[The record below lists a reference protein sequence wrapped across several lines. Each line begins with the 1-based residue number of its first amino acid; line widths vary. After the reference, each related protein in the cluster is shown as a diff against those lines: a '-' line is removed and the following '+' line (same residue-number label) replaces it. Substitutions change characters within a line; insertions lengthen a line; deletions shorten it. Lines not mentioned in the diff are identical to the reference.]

1 LTRLPLDS
9 IRAIVG
15 QPIRFT
21 PRLDPP
27 PFASINSSPGRGGP
41 PKATYHAYLDTLTL
55 SPDSVD
61 DRHALPPWLH
71 FDANSIEIWGLP
83 RRCDVGI
90 LPLMILERKSA
101 RTPGSPSRHQR
112 DSIDDDT
119 TETIAGRFELE
130 VQFADE
136 EFEVED
142 EELRVITY

>member
-1 LTRLPLDS
+1 
-9 IRAIVG
+9 
-15 QPIRFT
+15 
-21 PRLDPP
+21 
-27 PFASINSSPGRGGP
+27 
-41 PKATYHAYLDTLTL
+41 
-55 SPDSVD
+55 
-61 DRHALPPWLH
+61 
-71 FDANSIEIWGLP
+71 
-83 RRCDVGI
+83 
-90 LPLMILERKSA
+90 MILERKSA